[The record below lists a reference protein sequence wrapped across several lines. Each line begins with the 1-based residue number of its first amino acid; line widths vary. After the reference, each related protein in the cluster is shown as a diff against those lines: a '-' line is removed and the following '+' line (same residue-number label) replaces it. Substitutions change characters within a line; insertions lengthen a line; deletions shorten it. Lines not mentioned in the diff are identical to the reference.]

1 MGLNITASNHI
12 FRLERHWNPAKEAQ
26 ANDRAYRIGQKK
38 DVSIYYPIGK
48 HPRVE
53 SFDIK
58 LDKLLSRKTFTKDA
72 LVTYPKMSEK
82 ELAEKMQE

>member
-1 MGLNITASNHI
+1 MGMIETFSNHI
-12 FRLERHWNPAKEAQ
+12 FHLERHWNPAKEAQ
-26 ANDRAYRIGQKK
+26 ENDRACRIGQKK

-48 HPRVE
+48 HPRLE

-72 LVTYPKMSEK
+72 LATYPKMTEK
-82 ELAEKMQE
+82 EIAEKMQE